1 MQPMRRV
8 VQAEDKTESITLRV
22 EKKVLDKLREE
33 ANREMKSVNILG
45 NQILKF
51 YVNWHSGAVDAG
63 FIYID
68 KKNLSRIA
76 DRLTEK
82 EIDQILD
89 EYFENEFVGR
99 IKMITGNTAE
109 LKQFLRAME
118 GWMLGSGFHYRHM
131 TNNDG
136 IQTYVIQH
144 DMGKNAAYYLMS
156 YWKRS
161 LEFMKAKDIQVR
173 STNDTLWVEFTT

>member
-1 MQPMRRV
+1 MRRKTSI
-8 VQAEDKTESITLRV
+8 EDKTESITLRV
-22 EKKVLDKLREE
+22 EKRVLDKLREE
-33 ANREMKSVNILG
+33 ANREMKSVNVLG

-51 YVNWHSGAVDAG
+51 YVNWHSVAVDAG
-63 FIYID
+63 FVYID

-99 IKMITGNTAE
+99 IKMITGNFE
-109 LKQFLRAME
+109 LEGFLRAME
-118 GWMLGSGFHYRHM
+118 GWMLGSGHRYRHM
-131 TNNDG
+131 IDNG

-144 DMGKNAAYYLMS
+144 DMGKNAAYYIKS
-156 YWKRS
+156 YFKRS
-161 LEFMKAKDIQVR
+161 LEFMKAKDVQVR
-173 STNDTLWVEFTT
+173 STTDTLWVEFTT

>member
-1 MQPMRRV
+1 MRRMT
-8 VQAEDKTESITLRV
+8 QAEDRTESITLRV

-33 ANREMKSVNILG
+33 ANRNMKSVNVLG

-51 YVNWHSGAVDAG
+51 YVNWHSVAVDAG
-63 FIYID
+63 FVYID
-68 KKNLSRIA
+68 KKNLSRMA

-89 EYFENEFVGR
+89 EYFENEFIGR

-109 LKQFLRAME
+109 IDRFLRAME
-118 GWMLGSGFHYRHM
+118 GWLLGSGLRYRHM
-131 TNNDG
+131 TNNG

-144 DMGKNAAYYLMS
+144 DMGKNAAYYIKS

-161 LEFMKAKDIQVR
+161 LEFMKAKDVQVR